1 MLIRR
6 LWLVVTTILFCGIA
20 TISGQANME
29 KNLVVNNQNAMTLS
43 QPLSQRL
50 RASQN
55 LMPNLVANAVVN
67 DADST
72 SDDGKIA
79 DEGVFGTC
87 HWIQYNNGLVTFDGG
102 ERGSQIQGAF
112 LIDLK
117 LELLNF

>member
-55 LMPNLVANAVVN
+55 LMPNLVANVVVN

-72 SDDGKIA
+72 SDDSKIG